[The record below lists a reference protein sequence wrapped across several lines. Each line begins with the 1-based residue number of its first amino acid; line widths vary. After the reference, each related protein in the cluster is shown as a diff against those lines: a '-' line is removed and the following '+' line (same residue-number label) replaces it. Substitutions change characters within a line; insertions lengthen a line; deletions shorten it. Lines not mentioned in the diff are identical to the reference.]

1 VRKIAAVALLVI
13 LIVAT
18 FAAPALAWS
27 RGGGHGGFHGRG
39 VVVIGTGCCWG
50 WGWGPWWSY
59 PPYYA
64 PYYAYAPPPVV
75 EEPPVYVERSERPE
89 PPESYWYY
97 CPSTKAYYPSAPSCS
112 EAWIKVPP
120 RPAQ

>member
-1 VRKIAAVALLVI
+1 MRKIAAVALLVI

-39 VVVIGTGCCWG
+39 VVVIGTGCC

-97 CPSTKAYYPSAPSCS
+97 CPSTKAYYPSVPSCS
-112 EAWIKVPP
+112 EAWMKVPP